1 MREFNKLVEFL
12 QAVKVEG
19 LVTRQES
26 SSPSYF
32 GAPEET
38 FWLAYE
44 PTGEERGLFASGW
57 DVESGPYSGG
67 FLADSA
73 KEWVDSYSEF

>member
-44 PTGEERGLFASGW
+44 PTGEYRGQFASGW
-57 DVESGPYSGG
+57 DVDNGAYSGG
-67 FLADSA
+67 FLSDSI
-73 KEWVDSYSEF
+73 SEPFCGWMF